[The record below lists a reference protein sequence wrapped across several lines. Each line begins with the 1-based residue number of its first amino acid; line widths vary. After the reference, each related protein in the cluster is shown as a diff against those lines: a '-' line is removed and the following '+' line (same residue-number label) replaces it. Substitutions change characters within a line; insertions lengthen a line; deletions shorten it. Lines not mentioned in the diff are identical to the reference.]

1 MLTQNQKIIKD
12 DLKME
17 EIEMAIDKI
26 VSNKVQKYQVQSN
39 KLQSIAF

>member
-1 MLTQNQKIIKD
+1 MLTQNQKVNKV

-26 VSNKVQKYQVQSN
+26 VSNKVQKYQV
-39 KLQSIAF
+39 